1 MTLSPEFRR
10 NLWLELSAHRLIAMP
25 VILFSIFV
33 LSALIEE
40 TSRNWGLRPA
50 AITAFYGIVYLWG
63 TRRAA
68 ATLADE
74 VRQRT
79 WDSQRMSSVGAWAMT
94 WGKLLGGTAFI
105 WYGGLIAL
113 AAFVYAQSI
122 QKDVTTA
129 LLLAAPAVLTGLL
142 GQAVALAAAL
152 VFLSKM
158 QPTLRLPVVLCQMF
172 GLIAVLMFTY
182 LAPLAFSGVSD
193 LAGQMSWYGWSIP
206 VYWFKLA
213 SVALFLFWAVVA
225 LYRLMRVEL
234 QQRALPWAWVCFTLF
249 LMAYGAG
256 FDYGEMDDASAAG
269 PELWWLGP
277 SFLVA
282 VVMVYGALFV
292 QPKDVVVQRAFLRAV
307 AAADWPRAGFLTPL
321 WLPSVIIMAGVGAA
335 LMTQMPGEL
344 LRGGNVLVGGG
355 PPYSPYVVL
364 AVMIFV
370 LRDMGIVMLL
380 NLGARRRRA
389 DLVAFIYLL
398 LLYGVFAMLVNAL
411 GWDWVLPFFLPV
423 PMDTPLGT
431 VGPVLAEALLVAGV
445 LVWRWRRVSATTAPT
460 APDAPVET

>member
-1 MTLSPEFRR
+1 MTLNPEFRR

-25 VILFSIFV
+25 VILFTIFV

-40 TSRNWGLRPA
+40 TSRDWGLRPA
-50 AITAFYGIVYLWG
+50 AIAAFYVIVYLWG

-94 WGKLLGGTAFI
+94 WGKFLGGTAFI

-113 AAFVYAQSI
+113 AAFVYAESI
-122 QKDVTTA
+122 ETDIATA
-129 LLLAAPAVLTGLL
+129 LRFATRAVLTGLF
-142 GQAVALAAAL
+142 GQAVAFAAAL

-158 QPTLRLPVVLCQMF
+158 QPTLRLPVVLCQIF
-172 GLIAVLMFTY
+172 GLIAVLVFEY
-182 LAPLAFSGVSD
+182 LAPLASSDISD
-193 LAGQMSWYGWSIP
+193 LAVQMSWYGWSIT
-206 VYWFKLA
+206 VYDFELA
-213 SVALFLFWAVVA
+213 SVALFLVWTVVA

-234 QQRALPWAWVCFTLF
+234 QQRALPWAWICFALF

-256 FDYGEMDDASAAG
+256 FAYGEMDDVTAAG
-269 PELWWLGP
+269 PALWWLGP

-321 WLPSVIIMAGVGAA
+321 WLPSVIIMLGVGAA

-344 LRGGNVLVGGG
+344 LRGGHVLVGGA
-355 PPYSPYVVL
+355 PYVVL
-364 AVMIFV
+364 AVMVFV
-370 LRDMGIVMLL
+370 QRDMGIVMLL

-411 GWDWVLPFFLPV
+411 GWERALPFFLPV
-423 PMDTPLGT
+423 PMDTPLWT

-445 LVWRWRRVSATTAPT
+445 LVWRWRRVSATAAPT
-460 APDAPVET
+460 APDAPVEI